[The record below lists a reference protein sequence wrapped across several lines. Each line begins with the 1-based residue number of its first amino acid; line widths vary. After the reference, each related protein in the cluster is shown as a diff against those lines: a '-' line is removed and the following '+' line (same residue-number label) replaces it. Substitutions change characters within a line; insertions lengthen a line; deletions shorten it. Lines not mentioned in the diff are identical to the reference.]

1 MLSLLSPQTNS
12 HIIYNI
18 HYTLYTLH
26 IYVIHAHNLFTGLNN
41 AQFPLGVY
49 TVRIP
54 SVKKIYSPDKG
65 NSSVCLSENVIKQ

>member
-54 SVKKIYSPDKG
+54 SVKKYT
-65 NSSVCLSENVIKQ
+65 LRIKETPAYAYRKM